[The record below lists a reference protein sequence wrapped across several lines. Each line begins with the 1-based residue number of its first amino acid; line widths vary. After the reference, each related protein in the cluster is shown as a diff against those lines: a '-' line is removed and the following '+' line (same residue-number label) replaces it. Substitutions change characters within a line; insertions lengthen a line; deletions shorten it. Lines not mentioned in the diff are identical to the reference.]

1 MSTFDGSLT
10 TFSAG
15 VQGKWGQ
22 FRKNVGKWTYILVT
36 LILIFV
42 VSYYFYTTL
51 QRPVAGTLWAVGAGI
66 LFFYYYVKWFVVR
79 TPLDPI
85 FRPGNQSCPD
95 YLSMVPPGNL
105 YTAAS
110 PTEYRC
116 VDYVGVSRNGRLK
129 KADPAKIK
137 QQINNPDYYF
147 AIDPTKDFIT
157 PSTKSAF
164 LDRLI
169 AYGLSYNSA
178 GDGSL
183 PTQASLPTYKAGGTN
198 A

>member
-15 VQGKWGQ
+15 VQDKWGQ
-22 FRKNVGKWTYILVT
+22 FRKNVGKWVYIILS
-36 LILIFV
+36 LIVIFA
-42 VSYYFYTTL
+42 VSYYFYTVL
-51 QRPVAGTLWAVGAGI
+51 QRPVAGTLWAVGTGI
-66 LFFYYYVKWFVVR
+66 LFFYYYVKWFIVR
-79 TPLDPI
+79 SPLDAS

-95 YLSMVPPGNL
+95 YLSMVPSGNL
-105 YTAAS
+105 YTPDS
-110 PTEYRC
+110 QTQYRC

-147 AIDPTKDFIT
+147 AIDPQRDFKSAQTKA
-157 PSTKSAF
+157 AF

-169 AYGLSYNSA
+169 KYGLSYNSA

-183 PTQASLPTYKAGGTN
+183 PTQASLPTYKTGGN
-198 A
+198 

>member
-10 TFSAG
+10 TFGG
-15 VQGKWGQ
+15 VQDKWVQ
-22 FRKNVGKWTYILVT
+22 FRKNVSKWVYVLVA

-42 VSYYFYTTL
+42 ISYYFYTTL

-66 LFFYYYVKWFVVR
+66 LFFYYYVKWFIVR
-79 TPLDPI
+79 SPLDSHL
-85 FRPGNQSCPD
+85 RPGNQSCPD

-105 YTAAS
+105 YTASS
-110 PTEYRC
+110 PTQYRC
-116 VDYVGVSRNGRLK
+116 VDYVGVSRNGKLK

-147 AIDPTKDFIT
+147 AIDPTQDFIT
-157 PSTKSAF
+157 PSTKATF
-164 LDRLI
+164 LDRLL
-169 AYGLSYNSA
+169 AHGLSYNSA

-183 PTQASLPTYKAGGTN
+183 PTQESLPSYKEGGCR